1 MSKNVEGVILIL
13 GADERKNIMNE
24 IYKQKMNEKKKNI
37 YSTSKIILRI
47 IIIVYSLLL
56 LIISLFTLACTVKSS
71 DNLAIGNYKFYLI
84 KLDNNKKIIPKGD
97 LVVVKKVKNETI
109 NIGDQI
115 VYKEDQKYYC
125 DNVEN
130 TINNSIL
137 VEKNGITYQFT
148 KQTVEGKIVKR
159 YHVLGNLVM
168 FLRAPIGIIIFLIFT
183 ILLFVLLRILI
194 TKDDNI

>member
-24 IYKQKMNEKKKNI
+24 IYKQKMNEKKN
-37 YSTSKIILRI
+37 STSKIILRI

-84 KLDNNKKIIPKGD
+84 KLDNNKNVIPKGD
-97 LVVVKKVKNETI
+97 LVVVKKVKNENL
-109 NIGDQI
+109 NIGDEI
-115 VYKEDQKYYC
+115 VYKENQQYYS
-125 DNVEN
+125 DNVEKI
-130 TINNSIL
+130 INNSIL

>member
-1 MSKNVEGVILIL
+1 MSKKVEGGILVS
-13 GADERKNIMNE
+13 GANERKNIMNE
-24 IYKQKMNEKKKNI
+24 IYKQKMNNKKKN
-37 YSTSKIILRI
+37 YSPSKLILI
-47 IIIVYSLLL
+47 IIIILYSLLL
-56 LIISLFTLACTVKSS
+56 LTISLFTLACTVKSS

-84 KLDNNKKIIPKGD
+84 KLDNNKIIPKGD

-125 DNVEN
+125 YNVEN

-148 KQTVEGKIVKR
+148 KQTVEGKIVKKYR
-159 YHVLGNLVM
+159 VLGNLVM

-183 ILLFVLLRILI
+183 VLLFVLLRILI

>member
-1 MSKNVEGVILIL
+1 
-13 GADERKNIMNE
+13 MNE

-84 KLDNNKKIIPKGD
+84 KLDNNKNIIPKGD
-97 LVVVKKVKNETI
+97 LVVVKKVKNENL
-109 NIGDQI
+109 NIGDEI
-115 VYKEDQKYYC
+115 VYKENQQYYS
-125 DNVEN
+125 DNVEKI
-130 TINNSIL
+130 INNSIL
-137 VEKNGITYQFT
+137 VEKNEITYQFT
-148 KQTVEGKIVKR
+148 KQTIEGKIVKR
-159 YHVLGNLVM
+159 YRVLGNLVM
-168 FLRAPIGIIIFLIFT
+168 FLRAPIVIIIFLIFT
-183 ILLFVLLRILI
+183 ISLFVLLRILI

>member
-1 MSKNVEGVILIL
+1 
-13 GADERKNIMNE
+13 MNE
-24 IYKQKMNEKKKNI
+24 IYKQKMNEKKN
-37 YSTSKIILRI
+37 STSKIILRI

-84 KLDNNKKIIPKGD
+84 KLDNNKIIPKGD

-115 VYKEDQKYYC
+115 VYKENQQYYS
-125 DNVEN
+125 DNVEKI
-130 TINNSIL
+130 INNSIL

-159 YHVLGNLVM
+159 YRVLGNLVM
-168 FLRAPIGIIIFLIFT
+168 FLRAPIVIIIFLIFT
-183 ILLFVLLRILI
+183 ISLFVLLRILI